1 MLFKFRSYKMSCKL
15 FPDNEWLQ
23 KRQVNKTKILVIS
36 QFFILLNLKLDYNVF
51 TNTKNIFL
59 SRQRGWFGI
68 NFRKSWGRT
77 IMFQTIFSNLSLFLQ
92 IFSVSFEKN
101 SIIEKNANS
110 NSYNSKTSIDET
122 FFSVIIII
130 TINEIMLTNL
140 RFSMLIFLFNRKMY

>member
-1 MLFKFRSYKMSCKL
+1 
-15 FPDNEWLQ
+15 
-23 KRQVNKTKILVIS
+23 
-36 QFFILLNLKLDYNVF
+36 
-51 TNTKNIFL
+51 
-59 SRQRGWFGI
+59 
-68 NFRKSWGRT
+68 
-77 IMFQTIFSNLSLFLQ
+77 MFQTIFSNLSLFLQ

>member
-1 MLFKFRSYKMSCKL
+1 
-15 FPDNEWLQ
+15 
-23 KRQVNKTKILVIS
+23 
-36 QFFILLNLKLDYNVF
+36 
-51 TNTKNIFL
+51 
-59 SRQRGWFGI
+59 
-68 NFRKSWGRT
+68 
-77 IMFQTIFSNLSLFLQ
+77 MFQTIFSNLSLFLQ

-130 TINEIMLTNL
+130 TINEIMFTNL